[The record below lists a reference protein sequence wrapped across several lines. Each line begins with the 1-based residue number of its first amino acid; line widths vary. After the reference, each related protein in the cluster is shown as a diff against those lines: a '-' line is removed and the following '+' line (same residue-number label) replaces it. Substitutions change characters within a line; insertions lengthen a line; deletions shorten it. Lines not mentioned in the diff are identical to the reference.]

1 MHKREGTIREA
12 VALAS
17 LIIVIVAVSG
27 GTGILDPRLS
37 EAKAQVAYFKS
48 GGFKECRALLVLDR

>member
-37 EAKAQVAYFKS
+37 EVKAQVAYLKS